1 MNRSLRWRLVCLVL
15 ALVALVALA
24 VAWSASPLRQWLDAD
39 RIVGALQQLGASFGP
54 VAAVLGF
61 ALASM
66 LVVPLGFL
74 TLAALVAF
82 GPWAG
87 MATTFAG
94 ALLGAM
100 ASYGVGHLLGS
111 EVLQKLG
118 GERVNHVSRRL
129 AERGLL
135 AVVAVRIVPIAPFAI
150 VNMVA
155 GASHIRLR
163 DMVLGTLLGMAP
175 GTVVMAFFVDQIVAA
190 FRQPG
195 PLALAMVLGLLALVA
210 VGGWAARKYLR

>member
-1 MNRSLRWRLVCLVL
+1 MSSMRWRIFGLVL
-15 ALVALVALA
+15 VAVALVGLA

-39 RIVGALQQLGASFGP
+39 RIVTTLRALGASFGP

-61 ALASM
+61 ALASI

-74 TLAALVAF
+74 TLVALVAF
-82 GPWAG
+82 GPWLG

-100 ASYGVGHLLGS
+100 ASYGLGHLLGNP
-111 EVLQKLG
+111 VLQKWG
-118 GERVNHVSRRL
+118 GERVNTVSRRL

-135 AVVAVRIVPIAPFAI
+135 AVVAVRMVPIAPFAI

-163 DMVLGTLLGMAP
+163 DMVLGTALGMAP

-190 FRQPG
+190 FRHPG
-195 PLALAMVLGLLALVA
+195 PLAVAIVLGLLALVA

>member
-1 MNRSLRWRLVCLVL
+1 MRWRVL
-15 ALVALVALA
+15 GLAALAAALVGLA
-24 VAWSASPLRQWLDAD
+24 VAWSASPLREWLDAD
-39 RIVGALQQLGASFGP
+39 RIVGGLQQLGATFGP

-61 ALASM
+61 ALASI

-74 TLAALVAF
+74 TLVALVAF
-82 GPWAG
+82 GPWLG
-87 MATTFAG
+87 MVTTFAG

-100 ASYGVGHLLGS
+100 ASYGLGHLLGNP
-111 EVLQKLG
+111 VLQKLG
-118 GERVNHVSRRL
+118 GERVNTVSRRL

-135 AVVAVRIVPIAPFAI
+135 AVIAVRIVPIAPFAI

-163 DMVLGTLLGMAP
+163 DMVLGTALGMAP
-175 GTVVMAFFVDQIVAA
+175 GTVIMAFFVDQIVAA

-195 PLALAMVLGLLALVA
+195 PLALAIVLGLLVLVG
-210 VGGWAARKYLR
+210 VGGWAARKFLR

>member
-1 MNRSLRWRLVCLVL
+1 MRWRIFGLVL
-15 ALVALVALA
+15 VAVALVGLA

-39 RIVGALQQLGASFGP
+39 RIVTTLRALGASFGP

-61 ALASM
+61 ALASI

-74 TLAALVAF
+74 TLVALVAF
-82 GPWAG
+82 GPWLG

-100 ASYGVGHLLGS
+100 ASYGLGHLLGNP
-111 EVLQKLG
+111 VLQKWG
-118 GERVNHVSRRL
+118 GERVNTVSRRL

-135 AVVAVRIVPIAPFAI
+135 AVVAVRMVPIAPFAI

-163 DMVLGTLLGMAP
+163 DMVLGTALGMAP

-190 FRQPG
+190 FRHPG
-195 PLALAMVLGLLALVA
+195 PLAVAIVLGLLALVA

>member
-1 MNRSLRWRLVCLVL
+1 MRWRVVGLVL
-15 ALVALVALA
+15 VVAALVGLA

-39 RIVGALQQLGASFGP
+39 RIVATLRELGASFGL
-54 VAAVLGF
+54 VAAILGF
-61 ALASM
+61 ALASV

-74 TLAALVAF
+74 TLVALVAF
-82 GPWAG
+82 GPWLG
-87 MATTFAG
+87 MATTFGG

-100 ASYGVGHLLGS
+100 ASYGLGHLLGNP
-111 EVLQKLG
+111 VLQKLG
-118 GERVNHVSRRL
+118 GERVNTVSRRL

-135 AVVAVRIVPIAPFAI
+135 AVIAVRVVPIAPFAI

-163 DMVLGTLLGMAP
+163 DMVLGTALGMAP
-175 GTVVMAFFVDQIVAA
+175 GTVIMAFFVEQIVAA

-195 PLALAMVLGLLALVA
+195 PLAAAIVLGLLALIA
-210 VGGWAARKYLR
+210 LGGWAARKYLR

>member
-1 MNRSLRWRLVCLVL
+1 MRWRVLGLVL
-15 ALVALVALA
+15 VVVALVGLA
-24 VAWSASPLRQWLDAD
+24 VAWSASPLRHWLDAD
-39 RIVGALQQLGASFGP
+39 RIVATLRELGASFGP

-61 ALASM
+61 ALASV

-74 TLAALVAF
+74 TLVALVAF
-82 GPWAG
+82 GPWMG
-87 MATTFAG
+87 MVTTFGG

-100 ASYGVGHLLGS
+100 ASYGLGHLLGNP
-111 EVLQKLG
+111 VLQKLG
-118 GERVNHVSRRL
+118 GERVNTVSRRL

-135 AVVAVRIVPIAPFAI
+135 AVIAVRVVPIAPFAI

-163 DMVLGTLLGMAP
+163 DMVLGTALGMAP
-175 GTVVMAFFVDQIVAA
+175 GTVVMAFFVEQIVAA

-195 PLALAMVLGLLALVA
+195 PLAAAIVLGLLALVA

>member
-1 MNRSLRWRLVCLVL
+1 MRWRVLGLMLVVA
-15 ALVALVALA
+15 ALVGLA

-61 ALASM
+61 ALASI

-74 TLAALVAF
+74 TLVALVAF
-82 GPWAG
+82 GPWLG
-87 MATTFAG
+87 MATTFGG

-100 ASYGVGHLLGS
+100 ASYGLGHLLGNP
-111 EVLQKLG
+111 VLQKLG
-118 GERVNHVSRRL
+118 GERVNTVSRRL

-135 AVVAVRIVPIAPFAI
+135 AVIAVRVVPIAPFAI

-163 DMVLGTLLGMAP
+163 DMVLGTALGMAP
-175 GTVVMAFFVDQIVAA
+175 GTVIMAFFVEQIVAA

-195 PLALAMVLGLLALVA
+195 PLAVAIVLGLLALA
-210 VGGWAARKYLR
+210 GLGGWAARKYLR

>member
-1 MNRSLRWRLVCLVL
+1 MRWRLGCLVL
-15 ALVALVALA
+15 ALAALVALA
-24 VAWSASPLRQWLDAD
+24 LAWSASPLRQWLDAD
-39 RIVGALQQLGASFGP
+39 RIVLALQQLGAAFGP

-61 ALASM
+61 ALASV

-74 TLAALVAF
+74 TLVALVAF
-82 GPWAG
+82 GPWWG

-100 ASYGVGHLLGS
+100 VSFGLGHVLGS

-118 GERVNHVSRRL
+118 GARVNTVSRRL
-129 AERGLL
+129 GERGLL
-135 AVVAVRIVPIAPFAI
+135 AVVAVRMVPIAPFAI

-155 GASHIRLR
+155 GTSHIRLHH
-163 DMVLGTLLGMAP
+163 MVLGTALGIAP
-175 GTVVMAFFVDQIVAA
+175 STVVMAFFVEQIVAA

-195 PLALAMVLGLLALVA
+195 PLALAIVLGTLALIG

>member
-1 MNRSLRWRLVCLVL
+1 MTSSMRWRVLGLMLVVA
-15 ALVALVALA
+15 ALVGLA

-61 ALASM
+61 ALASI

-74 TLAALVAF
+74 TLVALVAF
-82 GPWAG
+82 GPWLG
-87 MATTFAG
+87 MATTFGG

-100 ASYGVGHLLGS
+100 ASYGLGHLLGNP
-111 EVLQKLG
+111 VLQKLG
-118 GERVNHVSRRL
+118 GERVNTVSRRL

-135 AVVAVRIVPIAPFAI
+135 AVIAVRVVPIAPFAI

-163 DMVLGTLLGMAP
+163 DMVLGTALGMAP
-175 GTVVMAFFVDQIVAA
+175 GTVIMAFFVEQIVAA

-195 PLALAMVLGLLALVA
+195 PLAVAIVLGLLALA
-210 VGGWAARKYLR
+210 GLGGWAARKYLR

>member
-1 MNRSLRWRLVCLVL
+1 MRLRVLGLVL
-15 ALVALVALA
+15 VVVALVGLA
-24 VAWSASPLRQWLDAD
+24 VAWSASPLRHWLDAD
-39 RIVGALQQLGASFGP
+39 RIVATLRELGASFGP

-61 ALASM
+61 ALASV

-74 TLAALVAF
+74 TLVALVAF
-82 GPWAG
+82 GPWLG
-87 MATTFAG
+87 MATTFGG

-100 ASYGVGHLLGS
+100 ASYGLGHLLGNP
-111 EVLQKLG
+111 VLQKLG
-118 GERVNHVSRRL
+118 GERVNTVSRRL

-135 AVVAVRIVPIAPFAI
+135 AVIAVRVGPIETFAI

-163 DMVLGTLLGMAP
+163 DMVLGTALGMAP
-175 GTVVMAFFVDQIVAA
+175 GTVVMAFFVEQIVAA

-195 PLALAMVLGLLALVA
+195 PLAAAIVLGLLALVA

>member
-1 MNRSLRWRLVCLVL
+1 MRWRVLGL
-15 ALVALVALA
+15 ALVVAALVGLA

-39 RIVGALQQLGASFGP
+39 RIVATLRQLGASFGP

-61 ALASM
+61 ALASV

-74 TLAALVAF
+74 TLVALVAF
-82 GPWAG
+82 GPWMG
-87 MATTFAG
+87 MVTTFGG

-100 ASYGVGHLLGS
+100 ASYGLGHLLGNP
-111 EVLQKLG
+111 VLQKLG
-118 GERVNHVSRRL
+118 GERVNTVSRRL

-135 AVVAVRIVPIAPFAI
+135 AVIAVRVVPIAPFAI

-163 DMVLGTLLGMAP
+163 DMVLGTALGMAP
-175 GTVVMAFFVDQIVAA
+175 GTVIMAFFVEQIVAA

-195 PLALAMVLGLLALVA
+195 PLTVAIVLGLLALIA
-210 VGGWAARKYLR
+210 LGGWAARKYLR

>member
-1 MNRSLRWRLVCLVL
+1 MRWRVL
-15 ALVALVALA
+15 GLAALAAALVGLA

-39 RIVGALQQLGASFGP
+39 RIVGGLQQLGATFGP

-61 ALASM
+61 ALASI

-74 TLAALVAF
+74 TLVALVAF
-82 GPWAG
+82 GPWLG

-100 ASYGVGHLLGS
+100 ASYGLGHLLGNP
-111 EVLQKLG
+111 VLQKLG
-118 GERVNHVSRRL
+118 GERVNTVSRRL

-135 AVVAVRIVPIAPFAI
+135 AVIAVRIVPIAPFAI

-163 DMVLGTLLGMAP
+163 DMVLGTALGMAP

-195 PLALAMVLGLLALVA
+195 PLAAAIVLGLLALA
-210 VGGWAARKYLR
+210 GVGGWAARRFLR

>member
-1 MNRSLRWRLVCLVL
+1 MTSSMRWRVLGL
-15 ALVALVALA
+15 ALVVAALVGLA

-39 RIVGALQQLGASFGP
+39 RIVATLRQLGASFGP

-61 ALASM
+61 ALASV

-74 TLAALVAF
+74 TLVALVAF
-82 GPWAG
+82 GPWMG
-87 MATTFAG
+87 MVTTFGG

-100 ASYGVGHLLGS
+100 ASYGLGHLLGNP
-111 EVLQKLG
+111 VLQKLG
-118 GERVNHVSRRL
+118 GERVNTVSRRL

-135 AVVAVRIVPIAPFAI
+135 AVIAVRVVPIAPFAI

-163 DMVLGTLLGMAP
+163 DMVLGTALGMAP
-175 GTVVMAFFVDQIVAA
+175 GTVIMAFFVEQIVAA

-195 PLALAMVLGLLALVA
+195 PLTVAIVLGLLALIA
-210 VGGWAARKYLR
+210 LGGWAARKYLR

>member
-1 MNRSLRWRLVCLVL
+1 MSRSLFWRLLCLVL

-39 RIVGALQQLGASFGP
+39 RIVSALQQLGASFGP
-54 VAAVLGF
+54 VAAVLAF
-61 ALASM
+61 ALASI

-74 TLAALVAF
+74 TLVALVAF

-100 ASYGVGHLLGS
+100 ASYGLGHLLGNP
-111 EVLQKLG
+111 VLQKLG
-118 GERVNHVSRRL
+118 GERVNNVSRRL

-163 DMVLGTLLGMAP
+163 DMVLGTALGMAP

-195 PLALAMVLGLLALVA
+195 PLAVAIVLGLLALIGI
-210 VGGWAARKYLR
+210 GGWAVRKYLR

>member
-1 MNRSLRWRLVCLVL
+1 MRWRVLGLVVVV
-15 ALVALVALA
+15 VALVGLA

-39 RIVGALQQLGASFGP
+39 RIVGALRHLGASFGP

-61 ALASM
+61 ALAST

-74 TLAALVAF
+74 TLVALVAF
-82 GPWAG
+82 GPWLG

-94 ALLGAM
+94 ALLGAV
-100 ASYGVGHLLGS
+100 ASYGLGHLLGNP
-111 EVLQKLG
+111 VLQKLG
-118 GERVNHVSRRL
+118 GERVNTVSRRL

-135 AVVAVRIVPIAPFAI
+135 AVIAVRMVPIAPFAI

-163 DMVLGTLLGMAP
+163 DMVLGTALGMAP
-175 GTVVMAFFVDQIVAA
+175 GTVVMAFFVEQIVAA

-195 PLALAMVLGLLALVA
+195 PLAVAIVLGLLALIG
-210 VGGWAARKYLR
+210 VGGWAARRWLR

>member
-1 MNRSLRWRLVCLVL
+1 MRWRLLFLVL
-15 ALVALVALA
+15 AVAALVALA

-39 RIVGALQQLGASFGP
+39 RIVLGLQQLGAAFGP

-61 ALASM
+61 ALASV

-74 TLAALVAF
+74 TLVALVAF

-100 ASYGVGHLLGS
+100 ASYGLGHLLGNP
-111 EVLQKLG
+111 VLQKLG
-118 GERVNHVSRRL
+118 GARVNTVSRRL
-129 AERGLL
+129 AERGVL
-135 AVVAVRIVPIAPFAI
+135 AVVAVRMVPIAPFAI

-163 DMVLGTLLGMAP
+163 HMLLGTALGIAP
-175 GTVVMAFFVDQIVAA
+175 STVVMAFFVEQIVAA

-195 PLALAMVLGLLALVA
+195 PLAVAIVLGTLVLVG
-210 VGGWAARKYLR
+210 VGGWAARRYLR

>member
-1 MNRSLRWRLVCLVL
+1 MNRPLLWRLLGLVL
-15 ALVALVALA
+15 TLAVLVALA

-39 RIVGALQQLGASFGP
+39 RIVTALRLLGASLGP

-61 ALASM
+61 ALASI

-74 TLAALVAF
+74 TLVALVAF

-100 ASYGVGHLLGS
+100 ASYGLGHLLGFAL
-111 EVLQKLG
+111 LQKLG
-118 GERVNHVSRRL
+118 GARVNTASRRL

-163 DMVLGTLLGMAP
+163 DMLLGTALGIAP

-190 FRQPG
+190 FRVPG
-195 PLALAMVLGLLALVA
+195 PLAAAMVLGLLALVGVA
-210 VGGWAARKYLR
+210 GWAARRYLR

>member
-1 MNRSLRWRLVCLVL
+1 MRWRVLGLVL
-15 ALVALVALA
+15 LVAVLVGLA
-24 VAWSASPLRQWLDAD
+24 VAWSASPLRHWLDAD
-39 RIVGALQQLGASFGP
+39 RIVAALRELGASFGP
-54 VAAVLGF
+54 VAAILGF
-61 ALASM
+61 ALASV

-74 TLAALVAF
+74 TLVALVAF
-82 GPWAG
+82 GPWLG
-87 MATTFAG
+87 MATTFGG

-100 ASYGVGHLLGS
+100 ASYGLGHLLGNP
-111 EVLQKLG
+111 VLQKLG
-118 GERVNHVSRRL
+118 GERVNTVSRRL

-135 AVVAVRIVPIAPFAI
+135 AVIAVRVVPIAPFAI

-163 DMVLGTLLGMAP
+163 DMVLGTALGMAP
-175 GTVVMAFFVDQIVAA
+175 GTVIMAFFVEQIVAA

-195 PLALAMVLGLLALVA
+195 PLALAIVLGLLALVA

>member
-1 MNRSLRWRLVCLVL
+1 MSSALRWRLLCLVL
-15 ALVALVALA
+15 AVVVLVALA

-39 RIVGALQQLGASFGP
+39 RIVAGLQQLGASFGL

-61 ALASM
+61 ALAST

-74 TLAALVAF
+74 TLVALVAF

-87 MATTFAG
+87 MATIYAG

-100 ASYGVGHLLGS
+100 ASYGLGHLLGNQL
-111 EVLQKLG
+111 LQKLG
-118 GERVNHVSRRL
+118 GERINTVSRRL

-135 AVVAVRIVPIAPFAI
+135 AVIAVRMVPIAPFAI

-163 DMVLGTLLGMAP
+163 HMLLGTALGITP
-175 GTVVMAFFVDQIVAA
+175 STVVMAFFVEQIVAA

-195 PLALAMVLGLLALVA
+195 PLALAIVLGTLALIG
-210 VGGWAARKYLR
+210 VGGWAARRFLR

>member
-1 MNRSLRWRLVCLVL
+1 MSRSLLWRLLCLVL

-39 RIVGALQQLGASFGP
+39 RIVSALQQLGASFGP
-54 VAAVLGF
+54 VAAVLAF
-61 ALASM
+61 ALASI

-74 TLAALVAF
+74 TLVALVAF

-100 ASYGVGHLLGS
+100 ASYGLGHLLGNP
-111 EVLQKLG
+111 VLQKLG
-118 GERVNHVSRRL
+118 GERVNNVSRRL

-163 DMVLGTLLGMAP
+163 DMVLGTALGMAP

-195 PLALAMVLGLLALVA
+195 PLAVAIVLGLLALIGI
-210 VGGWAARKYLR
+210 GGWAVRKYLR